1 MFEGFLYI
9 DEDFFLKTRIVL
21 FAMAFN
27 LKDNKYRKGADKMQN
42 FTFYN
47 PTKLIFGKD
56 QLDQLQME
64 IPQYGKKVLLVY
76 GGGSIK
82 RNGLY
87 DKIMA
92 QLNEIGADIFE
103 LSGVEPNPRISS
115 VEKGVDICKKE
126 GIDVLLAVG
135 GGSVIDCTKAIAA
148 GAKYEGDPWDLV
160 TKKAAVKEALPFGT
174 VLTLAA
180 TGSEM
185 NAGSVITNWETN
197 EKYGWGSPVTFPR
210 FSILDPV
217 NTFTVPRNQTVYGIV
232 DMMSHVLEHY
242 FHLEEN
248 TPFQDRMCE
257 SLLITIMETAP
268 KLLEDLESYE
278 HRATILYSGTMAL
291 NGILNMGYRG
301 DWATHNIEHAVSAVY
316 DIPHGGGLAI
326 LFPNWMK
333 HNLKVKPERFKQL
346 AVRVFNVDPAGKT
359 DEEAA
364 LEGIEKL
371 REFWNSIGA
380 PSRLADYEIDDS
392 KVELMADKA
401 CVNGEFG
408 NFAKLNH
415 DDVVAIY
422 RASL

>member
-1 MFEGFLYI
+1 
-9 DEDFFLKTRIVL
+9 
-21 FAMAFN
+21 
-27 LKDNKYRKGADKMQN
+27 MQN
-42 FTFYN
+42 FTYWN
-47 PTKLIFGKD
+47 PTKLIFGKG
-56 QLDQLQME
+56 QLEQLKTE
-64 IPQYGKKVLLVY
+64 VPKYGKKVLLVY

-82 RNGLY
+82 KSGLY
-87 DKIMA
+87 DNVVSL
-92 QLNEIGADIFE
+92 LNEIKVEVFE
-103 LSGVEPNPRISS
+103 LSGVEPNPRIST
-115 VEKGVDICKKE
+115 VRKGVDICKSE
-126 GIDVLLAVG
+126 GIDFLLAVG

-148 GAKYEGDPWDLV
+148 GAKFEGDPWDFV
-160 TKKAAVKEALPFGT
+160 TKKAAVKDALPFGT

-197 EKYGWGSPVTFPR
+197 EKYGWGSPFTFPK

-217 NTFTVPRNQTVYGIV
+217 NTFTVPKNQTIYGIV
-232 DMMSHVLEHY
+232 DMMSHVFEHY

-248 TPFQDRMCE
+248 TLMQDRMCE
-257 SLLITIMETAP
+257 SLLITVMEIAP
-268 KLLEDLESYE
+268 KLLDDLESYE
-278 HRATILYSGTMAL
+278 HRATILYNGTMAL
-291 NGILNMGYRG
+291 NGMLSMGYQG

-333 HNLKVKPERFKQL
+333 HNLHVKPERFKQL
-346 AVRVFNVDPAGKT
+346 AVRVFGVNPEGKT
-359 DEEAA
+359 AEEAG

-392 KVELMADKA
+392 QIELMADKA
-401 CVNGEFG
+401 MVYGEFG
-408 NFAKLNH
+408 RFKKLNKE
-415 DDVVAIY
+415 DVVAIY

>member
-1 MFEGFLYI
+1 
-9 DEDFFLKTRIVL
+9 
-21 FAMAFN
+21 
-27 LKDNKYRKGADKMQN
+27 MQN

-56 QLDQLQME
+56 QLSQLQTE
-64 IPQYGKKVLLVY
+64 IPQYGKKVLVVY

-87 DKIMA
+87 DKVMA
-92 QLNEIGADIFE
+92 ELTEIGAEVFE
-103 LSGVEPNPRISS
+103 LAGVEPNPRIST
-115 VEKGVDICKKE
+115 VRKGVEICKNE
-126 GIDVLLAVG
+126 GVDFLLAVG

-148 GAKYEGDPWDLV
+148 GAKYDGDAWDLV
-160 TKKAAVKEALPFGT
+160 IKKAFAAEVLPFGT

-197 EKYGWGSPVTFPR
+197 EKYGWGSPVTFPK

-248 TPFQDRMCE
+248 TDFQDRMCE
-257 SLLITIMETAP
+257 SLLITIMEAAP
-268 KLLEDLESYE
+268 KLLENLESYE

-333 HNLKVKPERFKQL
+333 HNLNVKPERFKQL
-346 AVRVFNVDPAGKT
+346 AVRVFNVDTAGKT

-380 PSRLADYEIDDS
+380 PSRLADYDIDDS
-392 KVELMADKA
+392 KIELMADKA
-401 CVNGEFG
+401 TVNGEFG

-415 DDVVAIY
+415 ADVASIY